1 MPQHLGEGLEEQETH
16 QLKVSASRS
25 RAGFQGK
32 KVPDRGQ
39 NWGSCFSPV
48 LRLSIGDH
56 PTLHPLS
63 DGDAPRTFVVFSR
76 KNRGLK
82 NQTKQDGGPSTVEIT
97 WSA

>member
-25 RAGFQGK
+25 LVGFQGK

-48 LRLSIGDH
+48 LRLSIGDC
-56 PTLHPLS
+56 PLA
-63 DGDAPRTFVVFSR
+63 APPDVM
-76 KNRGLK
+76 GMHLE
-82 NQTKQDGGPSTVEIT
+82 PL
-97 WSA
+97 